1 MNKPTAALLSILLLA
16 GCSDGGGGI
25 FSGWGASC
33 EMTHFQPVENTGQL
47 LKQLYDYPK
56 SCRPELEAKHDELE
70 KIWGITVYT
79 GLPETEE
86 KKKEFENRTKCENR
100 LDGIALYVGVPRNI
114 VLKINDCYRNK
125 FGGFNTDETLV
136 GYLPEADMS
145 MEKRRGIYR
154 WKDPIIP
161 KNPGESPFRPKVAY
175 PVIEMF
181 RFSEE
186 ETKDNYCADNGYG
199 AILECETA
207 EKVYSWKNLKSD
219 IELTFDVGSG
229 DFNFYTDRI
238 DFYTID

>member
-1 MNKPTAALLSILLLA
+1 MKKATAALLGILLLA

-25 FSGWGASC
+25 FSGRGASC

-56 SCRPELEAKHDELE
+56 SCMPELEFKHEELE
-70 KIWGITVYT
+70 KIWGIPVYSI
-79 GLPETEE
+79 PFEE
-86 KKKEFENRTKCENR
+86 KFKQFENRTKCENR

-114 VLKINDCYRNK
+114 VLEVNDCYRNK

-136 GYLPEADMS
+136 RYLPEADMS

-161 KNPGESPFRPKVAY
+161 KNPGESPFRSKVAY
-175 PVIEMF
+175 PVVKLF
-181 RFSEE
+181 QFSEE

>member
-1 MNKPTAALLSILLLA
+1 MKKATAALLSILLLA

-56 SCRPELEAKHDELE
+56 SCLPELEAKHDELE
-70 KIWGITVYT
+70 KIWGVTVYSI
-79 GLPETEE
+79 PFEE
-86 KKKEFENRTKCENR
+86 KFKQFENRTKCENR
-100 LDGIALYVGVPRNI
+100 LDGIALYVKNYGM
-114 VLKINDCYRNK
+114 VLETNDCYQNK

-145 MEKRRGIYR
+145 VEQDSMLVA
-154 WKDPIIP
+154 WHDPIIP

-199 AILECETA
+199 AILECRT
-207 EKVYSWKNLKSD
+207 EKRIYTWKNRKSG
-219 IELTFDVGSG
+219 IEIRIDVNSG
-229 DFNFYTDRI
+229 DFAFYTDRI
-238 DFYTID
+238 NFYTID

>member
-1 MNKPTAALLSILLLA
+1 MKKATTALLGILLLA

-56 SCRPELEAKHDELE
+56 SCMSELEAKHDELE
-70 KIWGITVYT
+70 KIWGVTVYSI
-79 GLPETEE
+79 PFEE
-86 KKKEFENRTKCENR
+86 KFKQFENRTKCENR
-100 LDGIALYVGVPRNI
+100 LDGIALYVKNYGM
-114 VLKINDCYRNK
+114 VLETNDCYKNK

-145 MEKRRGIYR
+145 VEQDSMLVA
-154 WKDPIIP
+154 WHDPIIP

-199 AILECETA
+199 AILECRT
-207 EKVYSWKNLKSD
+207 EKRIYTWKNRKSG
-219 IELTFDVGSG
+219 IEIRIDVNSG
-229 DFNFYTDRI
+229 DFAFYTDRI
-238 DFYTID
+238 NFYTID

>member
-1 MNKPTAALLSILLLA
+1 MKKATAALLGILLV
-16 GCSDGGGGI
+16 GCLDGGWGI

-86 KKKEFENRTKCENR
+86 KKKEFENRAKCDNR
-100 LDGIALYVGVPRNI
+100 LDGIALSANSYGMS
-114 VLKINDCYRNK
+114 LEINDCYRNK

-145 MEKRRGIYR
+145 VEQDSMLVA
-154 WKDPIIP
+154 WHDPIIP

-175 PVIEMF
+175 PVVKLF
-181 RFSEE
+181 QFSEE

>member
-1 MNKPTAALLSILLLA
+1 MKKATAALLGILLLA

-56 SCRPELEAKHDELE
+56 SCMPELEAKHDELE
-70 KIWGITVYT
+70 KIWGVTVYSI
-79 GLPETEE
+79 PFEE
-86 KKKEFENRTKCENR
+86 KFKQFENRTKCENR
-100 LDGIALYVGVPRNI
+100 LDGIALYVKNYGM
-114 VLKINDCYRNK
+114 VLETNDCYKNK

-145 MEKRRGIYR
+145 VEQDSMLVA
-154 WKDPIIP
+154 WHDPIIP

-199 AILECETA
+199 AILECRT
-207 EKVYSWKNLKSD
+207 EKRIYTWKNRKSG
-219 IELTFDVGSG
+219 IEIRIDVNSG
-229 DFNFYTDRI
+229 DFAFYTDRI
-238 DFYTID
+238 NFYTID

>member
-1 MNKPTAALLSILLLA
+1 MKKATTALLGILLLA
-16 GCSDGGGGI
+16 GFSDGGGGI

-56 SCRPELEAKHDELE
+56 SCMSELEAKHDELE
-70 KIWGITVYT
+70 KIWGVTVYSI
-79 GLPETEE
+79 PFEE
-86 KKKEFENRTKCENR
+86 KFKQFENRTKCENR
-100 LDGIALYVGVPRNI
+100 LDGIALYVKNYGM
-114 VLKINDCYRNK
+114 VLEPNDCYKNK

-145 MEKRRGIYR
+145 VEQDSMLVA
-154 WKDPIIP
+154 WHDPIIP

-199 AILECETA
+199 AILECRT
-207 EKVYSWKNLKSD
+207 EKRIYTWKNRKSG
-219 IELTFDVGSG
+219 IEIRIDVNSG
-229 DFNFYTDRI
+229 DFAFYTDRI
-238 DFYTID
+238 NFYTID

>member
-1 MNKPTAALLSILLLA
+1 MKKATAALLGILLLA

-25 FSGWGASC
+25 FSGGGASC
-33 EMTHFQPVENTGQL
+33 ERTHFQPVENTGQL

-56 SCRPELEAKHDELE
+56 SCMPELEFKHDELE
-70 KIWGITVYT
+70 KIWGITVYN

-86 KKKEFENRTKCENR
+86 KKKEFENRAKCENR
-100 LDGIALYVGVPRNI
+100 LDGIALSANSYGM
-114 VLKINDCYRNK
+114 VLETNDCYKNK

-145 MEKRRGIYR
+145 VEQGMGMIL
-154 WKDPIIP
+154 WSDPIKP
-161 KNPGESPFRPKVAY
+161 KNPGESPFQPKVAY

-199 AILECETA
+199 AILECRT
-207 EKVYSWKNLKSD
+207 EKRIYTWKNRKSG
-219 IELTFDVGSG
+219 IEIRIDVNSG
-229 DFNFYTDRI
+229 DFAFYTDRI
-238 DFYTID
+238 NFYTID

>member
-1 MNKPTAALLSILLLA
+1 MY
-16 GCSDGGGGI
+16 
-25 FSGWGASC
+25 
-33 EMTHFQPVENTGQL
+33 VENQYQMT
-47 LKQLYDYPK
+47 
-56 SCRPELEAKHDELE
+56 LE
-70 KIWGITVYT
+70 T
-79 GLPETEE
+79 
-86 KKKEFENRTKCENR
+86 
-100 LDGIALYVGVPRNI
+100 
-114 VLKINDCYRNK
+114 NDCYKNK
-125 FGGFNTDETLV
+125 FGGFNTDETLI

>member
-1 MNKPTAALLSILLLA
+1 MKKATAALLGILLLA

-70 KIWGITVYT
+70 KIWGITVYN

-86 KKKEFENRTKCENR
+86 KKKEFENRAKCENR
-100 LDGIALYVGVPRNI
+100 LDGIALYVKNYGM
-114 VLKINDCYRNK
+114 VLETNDCYKNK

-145 MEKRRGIYR
+145 VEQGMGMIL
-154 WKDPIIP
+154 WSDPIKP

-175 PVIEMF
+175 PVVKLF
-181 RFSEE
+181 QFSEE

-199 AILECETA
+199 VILECGA
-207 EKVYSWKNLKSD
+207 MNRQYSWKNRKSG
-219 IELTFDVGSG
+219 IEIWFGVNSG
-229 DFNFYTDRI
+229 DFAFYTDRI
-238 DFYTID
+238 SIDPIN